1 MHGRR
6 ECTDAANARTQEA
19 VDAPAVCS
27 ASAVDVE
34 GVNVKGAGEGGR
46 EPPAA
51 AVDARTR
58 EAVDAPAVCS
68 TSAVD
73 VAAATVD
80 ARTREAVDA
89 PAVCWHHRKRAI
101 HAAAGGGAKP
111 REPREK

>member
-1 MHGRR
+1 MHGRCQK
-6 ECTDAANARTQEA
+6 E
-19 VDAPAVCS
+19 VG
-27 ASAVDVE
+27 E
-34 GVNVKGAGEGGR
+34 GGKEVGEGGR

-51 AVDARTR
+51 AVDARTQ

-68 TSAVD
+68 HHMKYGGREPP
-73 VAAATVD
+73 AATVD